1 MVNIQQAADRKNIVN
16 RNTVLAD
23 DREQKTL
30 SRLPRVQQSFSPARD
45 ANESEQI
52 LCYYTNTTH
61 QIQIVR
67 SLHTAKHCFERVVF
81 PGQRLLFEAMPE
93 AQIEIHTGTTV
104 TAILS
109 DRIPCSRL
117 RVHTDS

>member
-1 MVNIQQAADRKNIVN
+1 MVNIQRAATNKNIVN
-16 RNTVLAD
+16 KNTVLTD
-23 DREQKTL
+23 DRAQKSL
-30 SRLPRVQQSFSPARD
+30 SRLPRIQQNLSPARD

-52 LCYYTNTTH
+52 LCYYTNTTR
-61 QIQIVR
+61 QIQIIR
-67 SLHTAKHCFERVVF
+67 SVNIAKYCFERVVF

-93 AQIEIHTGTTV
+93 AQIEIHTGTMA

-117 RVHTDS
+117 RVHAD

>member
-1 MVNIQQAADRKNIVN
+1 MVNIQRAANHKNMVK
-16 RNTVLAD
+16 NTVLAD
-23 DREQKTL
+23 EREQKTL
-30 SRLPRVQQSFSPARD
+30 SRPSLAEHSFSLARD
-45 ANESEQI
+45 SNESEPI
-52 LCYYTNTTH
+52 LCYYTNTTR

-67 SLHTAKHCFERVVF
+67 SFNTTRYCFERVVF

-93 AQIEIHTGTTV
+93 AQIEIHTGTMA

-117 RVHTDS
+117 CVRAD